1 MNFEGDV
8 QVVKVGSKEVPDGC
22 SALDEAVEVGNNVSV
37 TISMKVVVTVGT
49 RVPVLMSSDV
59 SFKGDCLRKIAGR
72 RHIVEDMLPP
82 DPKGPP
88 FQDDGHHSL
97 PEGSETYIPDDSP
110 FIQYLKDRITYIG
123 IEDFQALGIET
134 ALPLN
139 SIKRRNVHPSRYY
152 NPTSS
157 IVDLTVSGTQ

>member
-59 SFKGDCLRKIAGR
+59 SFKGFHDCLRKVAGR

-110 FIQYLKDRITYIG
+110 FIQYLKDRIT
-123 IEDFQALGIET
+123 EDFQALGFYQ
-134 ALPLN
+134 AQ
-139 SIKRRNVHPSRYY
+139 KRAFVQ
-152 NPTSS
+152 
-157 IVDLTVSGTQ
+157 VL